1 VRLATVLPIGL
12 GLAASVPFALA
23 QPSTS
28 GPATAAPHAHS
39 ATEGLR
45 SPAFE
50 YLGTLSAKPGLA
62 RLSKTARR
70 GAHNRG
76 SSAAAWKAHVSGR
89 RCRRPS
95 ATGSPTAPTPSR
107 QLAESHSK
115 TGQSV
120 CPKI

>member
-1 VRLATVLPIGL
+1 MIRVSDTVRLATVLPICL

-62 RLSKTARR
+62 QLSKTARR
-70 GAHNRG
+70 GCAQSWVVGGRLEGPRLWASVQTPAGDWITNRADSVTYG
-76 SSAAAWKAHVSGR
+76 
-89 RCRRPS
+89 P
-95 ATGSPTAPTPSR
+95 
-107 QLAESHSK
+107 K
-115 TGQSV
+115 TGTA
-120 CPKI
+120 

>member
-70 GAHNRG
+70 GCAQSWVVGGRLEGPRLWASVQTPAGDWITNRADSVTYG
-76 SSAAAWKAHVSGR
+76 
-89 RCRRPS
+89 P
-95 ATGSPTAPTPSR
+95 
-107 QLAESHSK
+107 K
-115 TGQSV
+115 TGTA
-120 CPKI
+120 